1 MKEKRKEKGMACE
14 KAAEDG
20 GLACELTSADGYAL
34 MDYTQ

>member
-1 MKEKRKEKGMACE
+1 MTLRKRKKAKTCE
-14 KAAEDG
+14 KAAEDA